1 MQYHKINLYLLKH
14 GVIVWFH
21 LTEGR
26 KKMNQHNFNSRC
38 ESLPLGVVTLG
49 LYENEKKQIVKARA
63 EGKTDK
69 EFKEL
74 MALLIKK

>member
-1 MQYHKINLYLLKH
+1 
-14 GVIVWFH
+14 
-21 LTEGR
+21 
-26 KKMNQHNFNSRC
+26 MNQHNFNSRC